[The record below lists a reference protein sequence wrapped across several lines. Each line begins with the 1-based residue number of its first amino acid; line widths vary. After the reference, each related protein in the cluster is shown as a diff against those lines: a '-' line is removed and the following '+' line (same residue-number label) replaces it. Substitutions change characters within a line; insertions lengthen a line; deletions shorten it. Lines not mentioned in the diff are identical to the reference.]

1 MSANHLWTPTR
12 VQNFM
17 RELEMNDTNWDEN
30 IVALAEKGSMSVEE
44 FLQTDPITFGEKIW
58 GKDDWKCISTYPR
71 VKKIL
76 GDSIYHEMLAHYY
89 QMQHYHYK
97 TPAQR
102 AVKAYEEAYED
113 AKVAAIKEQKALG
126 LTTYMGVSAQDKT
139 GWEYVFAENK
149 AAKAAAA
156 VKAATAQ
163 LAVVNEAEKVAGV
176 CQDGWHAA
184 ALEHANALFNL
195 KEADTAL
202 RQKAAAAAA
211 EAAAKA
217 AAAKV
222 AAEAAELE
230 HYYLEKRAAKGP
242 SVTLEDTKRIVGD
255 RTDMT
260 TDEVLNII
268 WAQQRVAYK
277 KVMDA
282 VAKNEAKLAEKLI
295 AAAAEAAEAAELEH
309 YYLEKCAALEITFAK
324 KD

>member
-1 MSANHLWTPTR
+1 
-12 VQNFM
+12 M

-126 LTTYMGVSAQDKT
+126 LMTWQGVSAEDKA

-149 AAKAAAA
+149 AAKA
-156 VKAATAQ
+156 K
-163 LAVVNEAEKVAGV
+163 
-176 CQDGWHAA
+176 
-184 ALEHANALFNL
+184 
-195 KEADTAL
+195 
-202 RQKAAAAAA
+202 AAAA

-222 AAEAAELE
+222 AADAAELE

-242 SVTLEDTKRIVGD
+242 SVTIDDEVNAMCDTQ
-255 RTDMT
+255 MT

-268 WAQQRVAYK
+268 WARQRVAYK

-295 AAAAEAAEAAELEH
+295 AANAAAEAAAKAAAEAVELEH
-309 YYLEKCAALEITFAK
+309 YYLEKRAAKGATVAALEITFAK